1 MPRHD
6 GRDANQLREVSIEPT
21 AHSAAAAGVLVRFGR
36 TTVLCSAS
44 VAEDVPP
51 WMAGKGCG
59 WVTAEYNMLPGSTTP
74 RKPRERG
81 KPDGRST
88 EIQRLIGRSLRAGVD
103 FESLGERTVTVDC
116 DVLVADGGTRTA
128 SITGGWVA
136 LARALRGVA
145 DGALRQAIAAVSVG
159 VVAGDAALDLDYR
172 EDSSAAV
179 DMNVVGA
186 AGGRLVEVQGGGE
199 GATFTPT
206 QLAELVELAMPGLT
220 RLEETQAIA
229 IGR

>member
-1 MPRHD
+1 
-6 GRDANQLREVSIEPT
+6 
-21 AHSAAAAGVLVRFGR
+21 
-36 TTVLCSAS
+36 
-44 VAEDVPP
+44 
-51 WMAGKGCG
+51 
-59 WVTAEYNMLPGSTTP
+59 P
-74 RKPRERG
+74 RKAR

-88 EIQRLIGRSLRAGVD
+88 EIQRLIGRSLRAGID
-103 FESLGERTVTVDC
+103 LEALGERTITVDC
-116 DVLVADGGTRTA
+116 DVLRADGGTRTA

-145 DGALRQAIAAVSVG
+145 DDALRQAIAAVSVG

-206 QLAELVELAMPGLT
+206 QLAELVELAMPGLA
-220 RLEETQAIA
+220 RLEETQSIA